1 MAKNVL
7 IGGISHKSKLYSK
20 ADIYEIF
27 FISYWPLG
35 VWRPRILHLLLQGD
49 RAAHLYF
56 QLCF

>member
-7 IGGISHKSKLYSK
+7 IGGIAHNSKLHSK

-49 RAAHLYF
+49 RAAHI
-56 QLCF
+56 